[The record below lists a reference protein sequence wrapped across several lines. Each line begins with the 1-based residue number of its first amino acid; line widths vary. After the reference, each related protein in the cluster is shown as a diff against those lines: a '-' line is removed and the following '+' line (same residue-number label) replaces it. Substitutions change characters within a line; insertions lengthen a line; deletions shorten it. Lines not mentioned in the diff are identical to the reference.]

1 MKNAQEGL
9 LLTLGHEAGDDK
21 LATLPAQAKI
31 SNYLEF
37 HSAMKTCNNDYIMKL
52 VCMLQSLKIFHEF

>member
-1 MKNAQEGL
+1 MQ
-9 LLTLGHEAGDDK
+9 GHEAGDDR

-52 VCMLQSLKIFHEF
+52 VCMLQRLKIFHEF